1 MYIPTSVIF
10 NGVRKCPEFG
20 DGLSPGSVVEISDS
34 GYVNEVLF
42 LLWWI
47 YSFSDMRLPFP

>member
-1 MYIPTSVIF
+1 MYIPKTVIF
-10 NGVRKCPEFG
+10 NGVRKRPEFE
-20 DGLSPGSVVEISDS
+20 DGLSPGFVVEMSDS

-47 YSFSDMRLPFP
+47 YSFSDMRLPFS